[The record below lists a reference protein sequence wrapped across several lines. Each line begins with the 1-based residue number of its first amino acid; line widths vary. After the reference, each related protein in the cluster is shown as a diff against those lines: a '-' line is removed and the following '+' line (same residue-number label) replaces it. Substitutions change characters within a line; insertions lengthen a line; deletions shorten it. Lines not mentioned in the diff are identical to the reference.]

1 MSILRIPTA
10 RVFEPLLAAAR
21 YKGLYGGRG
30 SGKSHFFGE
39 LMVETC
45 QAEQRTLA
53 QSSKRLIESKIAALG
68 LSHRFKVYSDK
79 IETPGDGIIIFRG
92 MQAPRA
98 IRACAPSYC
107 QHCPSGNRPYSRA
120 GRRQSRPKGKKPIM
134 TARPQ
139 LPDRAPRTK
148 GAPTALD
155 GLLVVDFTRV
165 VAGPACTQTLADFGA
180 EVIKIENPDG
190 GDDTRSYEHADL
202 AGESAAYISLNRNKR
217 GIVLDFTKPEACEV
231 ARELIARADVVVE
244 NFSAGVMK
252 KYGLDYASVA
262 ASNPRLVYC
271 SISAYGR
278 QGPFASRP
286 GFDPIT
292 QAESGFMSL
301 NGFPDGPPVRTGP
314 PAIDM
319 VTGMTAC
326 NAIMM
331 ALFARDRI
339 GRGQQVEVALF
350 DVALGMTGFYGM
362 AYLMTGTNF
371 SRQGNSPNGS
381 PSVGVY
387 QASDAPFYIAC
398 ANDRLYRRLVI
409 EVLGRPDLAS
419 GEFANRR
426 LRTANKE
433 KLRAILTGIFVQDI
447 RENWVT
453 RMKAANIPVGFL
465 RTLEEAFNSPEVRQR
480 HRLSQIP
487 HPAAGSV
494 PNIESPIHLGL
505 TPAIDPVAAP
515 LLGVHTREVLCKTL
529 GYDDA
534 RIAALSEAG
543 VFGMVATVAAN

>member
-1 MSILRIPTA
+1 
-10 RVFEPLLAAAR
+10 
-21 YKGLYGGRG
+21 
-30 SGKSHFFGE
+30 
-39 LMVETC
+39 
-45 QAEQRTLA
+45 
-53 QSSKRLIESKIAALG
+53 
-68 LSHRFKVYSDK
+68 
-79 IETPGDGIIIFRG
+79 
-92 MQAPRA
+92 
-98 IRACAPSYC
+98 
-107 QHCPSGNRPYSRA
+107 
-120 GRRQSRPKGKKPIM
+120 M

-139 LPDRAPRTK
+139 LPDRTPRTK
-148 GAPTALD
+148 DAPTALD

-202 AGESAAYISLNRNKR
+202 AGESAAFVSLNRNKR
-217 GIVLDFTKPEACEV
+217 GIALDLTKPEARDI
-231 ARELIARADVVVE
+231 ARKLIARADVVVE

-262 ASNPRLVYC
+262 PTNPRLVYC

-319 VTGMTAC
+319 VTGMSAC
-326 NAIMM
+326 NAILL
-331 ALFARDRI
+331 ALFARDRL
-339 GRGQQVEVALF
+339 GRGQLVEVALF
-350 DVALGMTGFYGM
+350 DVALAMTGFYGM
-362 AYLMTGTNF
+362 AYLMTGVNP

-387 QASDAPFYIAC
+387 DASDAPFYIAC

-409 EVLGRPDLAS
+409 EVFGRPDLAS
-419 GEFANRR
+419 GEFADRR
-426 LRTANKE
+426 SRTANKQ
-433 KLRAILTGIFVQDI
+433 KLRAILTGIFAQDL
-447 RENWVT
+447 RENWVAK
-453 RMKAANIPVGFL
+453 MKSANIPVGYL
-465 RTLEEAFNSPEVRQR
+465 RTVEEAFNSPEVRER

-487 HPAAGSV
+487 HKAAGSV
-494 PNIESPIHLGL
+494 PNIETPLHLGL
-505 TPAIDPVAAP
+505 TPVVDPVAAP
-515 LLGVHTREVLCKTL
+515 LLGEHTKEVLRNTL

-534 RIAALSEAG
+534 RIAALANAG
-543 VFGMVATVAAN
+543 VFGSMRSNSDVAGESATQ

>member
-1 MSILRIPTA
+1 
-10 RVFEPLLAAAR
+10 
-21 YKGLYGGRG
+21 
-30 SGKSHFFGE
+30 
-39 LMVETC
+39 
-45 QAEQRTLA
+45 
-53 QSSKRLIESKIAALG
+53 
-68 LSHRFKVYSDK
+68 
-79 IETPGDGIIIFRG
+79 
-92 MQAPRA
+92 
-98 IRACAPSYC
+98 
-107 QHCPSGNRPYSRA
+107 
-120 GRRQSRPKGKKPIM
+120 M

-139 LPDRAPRTK
+139 LADRAPRAK

-202 AGESAAYISLNRNKR
+202 AGESPPYIILNRTKR
-217 GIVLDFTKPEACEV
+217 GIALDLTKPEARDI

-262 ASNPRLVYC
+262 PTNPRLIYC

-319 VTGMTAC
+319 VTGMSAC
-326 NAIMM
+326 NAILL
-331 ALFARDRI
+331 ALLARDRL
-339 GRGQQVEVALF
+339 GRGQLVEVALF
-350 DVALGMTGFYGM
+350 DIAVAMTQFYGM
-362 AYLMTGTNF
+362 AYLMTGENP

-381 PSVGVY
+381 PSVGLY
-387 QASDAPFYIAC
+387 DASDAPFYIAC
-398 ANDRLYRRLVI
+398 ANDRLYRRLVT
-409 EVLGRPDLAS
+409 EVLDRPDLAS
-419 GEFANRR
+419 GEFADRR
-426 LRTANKE
+426 SRTANKD
-433 KLRAILTGIFVQDI
+433 KLRAILMEIFSQDL
-447 RENWVT
+447 RENWVGK
-453 RMKAANIPVGFL
+453 MKSANIPVGYL
-465 RTLEEAFNSPEVRQR
+465 RTVEEAFNSPEVRQR

-494 PNIESPIHLGL
+494 PNIESPLHLGL
-505 TPAIDPVAAP
+505 TPVVAPVAAP
-515 LLGVHTREVLCKTL
+515 LLGVHTREVLRKTL
-529 GYDDA
+529 GYHH
-534 RIAALSEAG
+534 
-543 VFGMVATVAAN
+543 

>member
-1 MSILRIPTA
+1 MS
-10 RVFEPLLAAAR
+10 
-21 YKGLYGGRG
+21 
-30 SGKSHFFGE
+30 
-39 LMVETC
+39 
-45 QAEQRTLA
+45 
-53 QSSKRLIESKIAALG
+53 
-68 LSHRFKVYSDK
+68 
-79 IETPGDGIIIFRG
+79 
-92 MQAPRA
+92 
-98 IRACAPSYC
+98 
-107 QHCPSGNRPYSRA
+107 
-120 GRRQSRPKGKKPIM
+120 
-134 TARPQ
+134 ARPQ
-139 LPDRAPRTK
+139 LPDPAPRAK

-165 VAGPACTQTLADFGA
+165 VAGPACTQILADFGA

-202 AGESAAYISLNRNKR
+202 AGESAAFVSLNRNKR
-217 GIVLDFTKPEACEV
+217 GIALDLTKPEARDV
-231 ARELIARADVVVE
+231 ALELIARADVVVE

-262 ASNPRLVYC
+262 STNPRLVYC

-319 VTGMTAC
+319 VTGISAC

-331 ALFARDRI
+331 ALFARDRL

-350 DVALGMTGFYGM
+350 DIALAMTQFYGM
-362 AYLMTGTNF
+362 AYLMTGVNP

-387 QASDAPFYIAC
+387 DASDAPFYIAC

-419 GEFANRR
+419 GEFVDRR
-426 LRTANKE
+426 SRSANKK
-433 KLRAILTGIFVQDI
+433 KLRAILTEIFAQGL

-453 RMKAANIPVGFL
+453 KMKAANIPVGYL
-465 RTLEEAFNSPEVRQR
+465 RTVEEAFNSPEVRQR
-480 HRLSQIP
+480 PRLSQIP
-487 HPAAGSV
+487 HPAAGTV
-494 PNIESPIHLGL
+494 PNIESPLHLGL
-505 TPAIDPVAAP
+505 TPVIDPVAAP
-515 LLGVHTREVLCKTL
+515 LLGEHTKEVLRKTL

-534 RIAALSEAG
+534 RIAALAEAG
-543 VFGMVATVAAN
+543 VFGTVSGRG